1 MAEVQSDEKTQKVE
15 LDYLPISDLSVLG
28 GTVPTATGRA
38 SNVFIS
44 VTVMDAD
51 DEPITVTYGLSPWEA
66 IRLGISLGEVAI
78 TTVETAIEAQEF
90 TPSPPP
96 RSHSPYL

>member
-1 MAEVQSDEKTQKVE
+1 M
-15 LDYLPISDLSVLG
+15 G
-28 GTVPTATGRA
+28 
-38 SNVFIS
+38 
-44 VTVMDAD
+44 AD